1 MIQIKDKLDD
11 KGKLEFASEEQLY
24 LVLGLKGEDDHEKQ
38 EKERRTCGVDTSNG
52 ANVCDDS
59 SATIPIF

>member
-1 MIQIKDKLDD
+1 MR
-11 KGKLEFASEEQLY
+11 
-24 LVLGLKGEDDHEKQ
+24 Q

-59 SATIPIF
+59 SATILIF